1 MVRRTIFKFIQ
12 IPEDFMDSDLGR
24 MASIDKTSQIENSMI
39 TNVIVYYQ
47 KWKGSCL
54 NVTP

>member
-24 MASIDKTSQIENSMI
+24 MASIDKTSQIENSRETLGQI
-39 TNVIVYYQ
+39 YDN
-47 KWKGSCL
+47 
-54 NVTP
+54 